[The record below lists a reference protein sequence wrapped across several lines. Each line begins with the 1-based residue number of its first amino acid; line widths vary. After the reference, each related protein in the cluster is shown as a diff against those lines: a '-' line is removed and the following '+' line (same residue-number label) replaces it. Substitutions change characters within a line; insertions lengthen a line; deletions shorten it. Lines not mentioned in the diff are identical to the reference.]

1 MQVTAAHNRTPAR
14 VLAVSS
20 QVIYGPVG
28 NSAAVPG
35 MQKLGLEVLVLP
47 TVLLSNHPGH
57 GSPVRQAVAA
67 ETMKAMLERVA
78 DHGWLDG
85 LAGVMTGYF
94 VDAAQAEVAAEA
106 IAQLKAAN
114 PDLLYVCDPILGDDD
129 PGLYVPEE
137 VARAIGS
144 RLVPLAD
151 VITPNRFELAWLA
164 GADVTGPASAVQ
176 PARSLAPVCL
186 ATSVPASDDGI
197 ATMLIGGDIV
207 WVVETRRRAQ
217 VPHGTGDLLSGL
229 LLAHLVGGREG
240 REALALSLGA
250 VEAVLDASQG
260 SDALDLAAIPS
271 LAGKRSSVQPLEV
284 RA

>member
-1 MQVTAAHNRTPAR
+1 MGRSAIRPRCRGCRSSGSN
-14 VLAVSS
+14 VL
-20 QVIYGPVG
+20 G
-28 NSAAVPG
+28 
-35 MQKLGLEVLVLP
+35 LP

-94 VDAAQAEVAAEA
+94 VDAAQVEVAAEA
-106 IAQLKAAN
+106 IARLKAAN
-114 PDLLYVCDPILGDDD
+114 PDLLYVCDPVLGDDD

-164 GADVTGPASAVQ
+164 G
-176 PARSLAPVCL
+176 
-186 ATSVPASDDGI
+186 
-197 ATMLIGGDIV
+197 
-207 WVVETRRRAQ
+207 RRRDRAGLGGAAGAQ
-217 VPHGTGDLLSGL
+217 PCPC
-229 LLAHLVGGREG
+229 R
-240 REALALSLGA
+240 
-250 VEAVLDASQG
+250 AS
-260 SDALDLAAIPS
+260 P
-271 LAGKRSSVQPLEV
+271 R
-284 RA
+284 RFRWR